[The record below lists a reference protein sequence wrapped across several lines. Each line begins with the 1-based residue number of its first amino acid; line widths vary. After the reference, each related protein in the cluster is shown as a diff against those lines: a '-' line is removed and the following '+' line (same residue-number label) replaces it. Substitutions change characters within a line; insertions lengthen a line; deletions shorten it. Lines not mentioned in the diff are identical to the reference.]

1 METCNLQFN
10 LFYMALSNMV
20 LALFCNTSL
29 TLVDLKKA
37 GLRAVLCS
45 DRLACY
51 MTSQTV
57 IFVCTLPSV

>member
-1 METCNLQFN
+1 METCNLQCN
-10 LFYMALSNMV
+10 HFYMALSNTV
-20 LALFCNTSL
+20 LALFCDTSL

-37 GLRAVLCS
+37 GLIAVLWS
-45 DRLACY
+45 DGLACH